1 MLLVGLTGGIGSGKS
16 TALEMFA
23 ALGATVVDADAVA
36 RSVLAPGQPLVSV
49 IVEMFGSDI
58 QSSPGVID
66 RQRLADLVFSDETQ
80 RTRLNE
86 VVHPEVGKAVLQQ
99 IAEAPPEAIVIVDV
113 PLLVETKQ
121 QEKYEAIVVLETPLD
136 IRMQRLLA
144 RGMKESDAQ
153 ARIAMQAS
161 DEERRAVA
169 TFVLEND
176 GDQAHLQEQVER
188 IWLDLRQRNTAAS
201 V

>member
-49 IVEMFGSDI
+49 VVEMFGPDI

-66 RQRLADLVFSDETQ
+66 RQRLADLVFADERQ
-80 RTRLNE
+80 RSRLNE
-86 VVHPEVGKAVLQQ
+86 VVHPEVGKAVMQQ

-121 QEKYEAIVVLETPLD
+121 QEK
-136 IRMQRLLA
+136 
-144 RGMKESDAQ
+144 
-153 ARIAMQAS
+153 
-161 DEERRAVA
+161 
-169 TFVLEND
+169 
-176 GDQAHLQEQVER
+176 
-188 IWLDLRQRNTAAS
+188 
-201 V
+201 